1 MLVHLHIKDA
11 RFLGDSNY
19 NAKVMEC
26 LHLSVLMAFSVEGL
40 QANPLLGIP
49 LLLMYMYGKKFF
61 AQQTN

>member
-19 NAKVMEC
+19 NARVMEC

-49 LLLMYMYGKKFF
+49 LLLMYVWKRFF